1 MHAAL
6 PPRAILFAMMNAFRW
21 LAALLP
27 LLVLNLVSCVGTGN
41 DERVACWEYR
51 LVPISEV
58 NGGID
63 PMGGLPDVPASTDVS
78 VGLSEEEAAKQWS
91 QIGERLKLLEEK
103 NKEANA
109 ALLNGLNNLGAD
121 GWEVVQVIDRHV
133 LIKRRV

>member
-1 MHAAL
+1 ML
-6 PPRAILFAMMNAFRW
+6 VAMAHVFRW
-21 LAALLP
+21 VADRIP
-27 LLVLNLVSCVGTGN
+27 LLALGLLSCMGTGR

-78 VGLSEEEAAKQWS
+78 AGLSEAEEAAKQWS
-91 QIGERLKLLEEK
+91 QFGERLKLLEEK

-109 ALLNGLNNLGAD
+109 ALLNGLNDLGAD
-121 GWEVVQVIDRHV
+121 GWEAVQVIDRHV
-133 LIKRRV
+133 LLKRRV